1 MSVDSATSGPRT
13 AGASRSRP
21 PGILPLKVVMWVAA
35 LGPAIWMGQAA
46 LTGGLGVNPIEELTH
61 TTGMAALVIL
71 LVTLAVTPLR
81 SLTGWNPLIQLRR
94 PLGLFAFFYA
104 LLHFSI
110 WMVLDLGFRLD
121 WIWEDIVERPYI
133 TAGFVAFVL
142 MIPLAVTSTRGWIR
156 RLGKR
161 WTLLHRL
168 VYVSAALGIL
178 HFYWRVKADAWL
190 PVAMAGVLLLLL
202 AVRIPGWRA
211 TWLRKRERREK
222 QGREGGEAGA
232 AVQAD

>member
-1 MSVDSATSGPRT
+1 
-13 AGASRSRP
+13 
-21 PGILPLKVVMWVAA
+21 MWVAA

-168 VYVSAALGIL
+168 VYASAALGIL

-211 TWLRKRERREK
+211 AWLRKRERRGK
-222 QGREGGEAGA
+222 RGREAGA

>member
-1 MSVDSATSGPRT
+1 
-13 AGASRSRP
+13 
-21 PGILPLKVVMWVAA
+21 
-35 LGPAIWMGQAA
+35 
-46 LTGGLGVNPIEELTH
+46 
-61 TTGMAALVIL
+61 
-71 LVTLAVTPLR
+71 
-81 SLTGWNPLIQLRR
+81 
-94 PLGLFAFFYA
+94 
-104 LLHFSI
+104 
-110 WMVLDLGFRLD
+110 MVLDLGFRLD
-121 WIWEDIVERPYI
+121 WVWEDIVERPYI
-133 TAGFVAFVL
+133 TAGFIAFLL

-168 VYVSAALGIL
+168 VYASAALGIL

-211 TWLRKRERREK
+211 AWVRKQERREK
-222 QGREGGEAGA
+222 RGREGGEAGA